1 MNESNRYKKAQEI
14 RSVIRY
20 IQKFKNALVVI
31 YIDDEL
37 IDSALFSSH
46 MKDISLLHQAGI
58 KIILIP
64 GSRKKIDKILSDSDI
79 KTEFKDGKRITPEFA
94 MPQIKMAAFDI
105 SNVLMTN
112 LASHQISA
120 TIGNWVRSR
129 ALGVIDGTDFQSAG
143 TIEGIQTQLI
153 QNILENGIIP
163 IFPCIGWSMNGKP
176 YNISSVTLAEKIA
189 ISLKADKLFFLM
201 NDSKIT
207 AENFN
212 LPNDIGVSEDGDVPA
227 LNLKEL
233 KRFMAFNKESEQ
245 KSKSAPSILRLL
257 ATAKN
262 ACENGVSRVHIVNG
276 SIEGALPCEIFSDL
290 GCGTMIYS
298 QSYGNFRT
306 MTRTDIP
313 SVLRIMR
320 PFIQRKILL
329 PRTDASLMENCSDF
343 VVYEIDGGIRACAAL
358 HLYDDSQAE
367 IAAVT
372 VDESFSHLGIGPM
385 LVEHLI
391 HKAKSL
397 NLKTV
402 FIMTTQAFDWFEKL
416 GFTRDTLESLPEKR
430 KALWSPERNSK
441 VLRLAI
447 K

>member
-64 GSRKKIDKILSDSDI
+64 GSRKKIDKILSDADI

-105 SNVLMTN
+105 SNILMTN

-201 NDSKIT
+201 NDSRQKISICRMTSEFPKT
-207 AENFN
+207 AM
-212 LPNDIGVSEDGDVPA
+212 S
-227 LNLKEL
+227 
-233 KRFMAFNKESEQ
+233 
-245 KSKSAPSILRLL
+245 RL
-257 ATAKN
+257 
-262 ACENGVSRVHIVNG
+262 
-276 SIEGALPCEIFSDL
+276 
-290 GCGTMIYS
+290 
-298 QSYGNFRT
+298 
-306 MTRTDIP
+306 
-313 SVLRIMR
+313 
-320 PFIQRKILL
+320 
-329 PRTDASLMENCSDF
+329 
-343 VVYEIDGGIRACAAL
+343 
-358 HLYDDSQAE
+358 
-367 IAAVT
+367 
-372 VDESFSHLGIGPM
+372 
-385 LVEHLI
+385 
-391 HKAKSL
+391 
-397 NLKTV
+397 
-402 FIMTTQAFDWFEKL
+402 
-416 GFTRDTLESLPEKR
+416 
-430 KALWSPERNSK
+430 
-441 VLRLAI
+441 
-447 K
+447 